1 MSDEEHSD
9 SCEFYYPEE
18 QETIE
23 RKASRHG
30 RHFDKV
36 EASGDT
42 GYEKLVPVVLIF
54 VIKNGI

>member
-9 SCEFYYPEE
+9 SESYYSEE
-18 QETIE
+18 QETAE

-36 EASGDT
+36 EIT
-42 GYEKLVPVVLIF
+42 YFK
-54 VIKNGI
+54 